1 MKKEHSI
8 NFKLLLNFLVLSIIT
23 LIVIFIVYIV
33 YSRGVGKDYTLF
45 TYILIGLGFYKSYI
59 PYITSLSVY
68 FAFFKGSFS
77 NQENISKVIALP
89 IVSIIFLVIFF
100 TVYDYFL
107 VDYFVS
113 TIRHNNTVK
122 NHKIYYDYELKLKNE
137 SYKKATEEFL
147 NGNIDAA
154 YIYAQNALFYDR
166 NDINVL
172 LLIKN
177 IQHENIKRYELEHK
191 EEISNINNLIRLGT
205 REYSLHNY
213 NIAYKYF
220 NQIIKLD
227 NNNPLALYYLNK
239 ISIARNEKPKYYGNT
254 TKEISIYSKLFEAIS
269 LYESGRFWYA
279 YDLIQKLYLEYSDVV
294 EVDNYYSLIK
304 DSIIRYD
311 FFIDDAKKIKDAYID
326 NTELSVNSSSINYN
340 GVNIMLDKNTLLSSV
355 NSTVFKGDTYLFD
368 VSIVSLD
375 DELKMTNSDNYL
387 YAKISDAYKATNN
400 MKNIILKAHFDT
412 NKNEYVYNDIDRV
425 IIPIEISQSTINIIR
440 NYTELKFSDISFFDL
455 FILKEEI
462 SKFGYSS
469 KDIMLELLYK
479 VIEPITYL
487 LLFIIIAYYSFRYR
501 ETMFNKKLHLYNVFV
516 GIVGTCILTL
526 VYSILIQYISISIY
540 VLSHILI
547 SICIIYVISITSI
560 LIILLQMVRIPRDVR

>member
-1 MKKEHSI
+1 M
-8 NFKLLLNFLVLSIIT
+8 
-23 LIVIFIVYIV
+23 
-33 YSRGVGKDYTLF
+33 
-45 TYILIGLGFYKSYI
+45 
-59 PYITSLSVY
+59 
-68 FAFFKGSFS
+68 
-77 NQENISKVIALP
+77 
-89 IVSIIFLVIFF
+89 
-100 TVYDYFL
+100 
-107 VDYFVS
+107 
-113 TIRHNNTVK
+113 
-122 NHKIYYDYELKLKNE
+122 
-137 SYKKATEEFL
+137 
-147 NGNIDAA
+147 
-154 YIYAQNALFYDR
+154 
-166 NDINVL
+166 
-172 LLIKN
+172 
-177 IQHENIKRYELEHK
+177 
-191 EEISNINNLIRLGT
+191 
-205 REYSLHNY
+205 
-213 NIAYKYF
+213 
-220 NQIIKLD
+220 
-227 NNNPLALYYLNK
+227 
-239 ISIARNEKPKYYGNT
+239 
-254 TKEISIYSKLFEAIS
+254 
-269 LYESGRFWYA
+269 
-279 YDLIQKLYLEYSDVV
+279 

-375 DELKMTNSDNYL
+375 DELKMTNFDNYL

>member
-1 MKKEHSI
+1 MKKEHNI

-23 LIVIFIVYIV
+23 LIVIFTVYIV

-45 TYILIGLGFYKSYI
+45 TYILISLGFYKSYI

-122 NHKIYYDYELKLKNE
+122 NHKIYYDYELKLKDE

-166 NDINVL
+166 NDINIL

-205 REYSLHNY
+205 REYSLYNY
-213 NIAYKYF
+213 NMAYKYF
-220 NQIIKLD
+220 NQIIQLD

-355 NSTVFKGDTYLFD
+355 NSTVFKDDTYLFD

-375 DELKMTNSDNYL
+375 DELKMTNFDNYL

-526 VYSILIQYISISIY
+526 VYSILMQYISISIY